1 MVETGD
7 TDDQEHV
14 ERIASNTDVK
24 KNAWSETI
32 DDMKAMAAELE
43 EEGWTAF
50 YVAAGHTAPETPEV
64 GETDRYG
71 LTHVVP
77 DNYAE
82 GFVEAFEAGEY
93 PEYDVFRQEVAGQ
106 LFSVTVLR
114 DPDSMTAILI
124 AAALTLGDAAEMIR
138 KSRSEGKTYTHVQ
151 TLDKTHLGSFEHDA
165 PEKFFPNFEEYD
177 AYLEDES

>member
-7 TDDQEHV
+7 TDDQEYV
-14 ERIASNTDVK
+14 ERITSNVDVK
-24 KNAWSETI
+24 KDAWSETI

-43 EEGWTAF
+43 AEGWDVF

-71 LTHVVP
+71 LTHVIP
-77 DNYAE
+77 DNYAD
-82 GFVEAFEAGEY
+82 GFVEAFEAGDY
-93 PEYDVFRQEVAGQ
+93 PEYDVFRQELSGTV
-106 LFSVTVLR
+106 FSVTVLR

-124 AAALTLGDAAEMIR
+124 ASALTLSDAPEMIN

-151 TLDKTHLGSFEHDA
+151 TLDKTHLGSFEHEA
-165 PEKFFPNFEEYD
+165 PEKFFPNFEQYD
-177 AYLEDES
+177 AYLEHEE